1 MQILNTF
8 KKNPK
13 MFAEELVINKK
24 KERHANFLKKLAFLN
39 G

>member
-1 MQILNTF
+1 MQILNTL
-8 KKNPK
+8 KKKPEN
-13 MFAEELVINKK
+13 VCWRIGNKHK